1 MKNKPNNKQHTN
13 KQKPENK
20 VLSFIKKSETLTYLG
35 TYTLNILNGLFMLV
49 MIAVKEISSIVTEQK
64 GQQLY

>member
-13 KQKPENK
+13 KHKPENK

-35 TYTLNILNGLFMLV
+35 TYTWNTLNGLFMLV
-49 MIAVKEISSIVTEQK
+49 MIAVKEISNIVTEQK
-64 GQQLY
+64 GS

>member
-13 KQKPENK
+13 NQKPENK

-35 TYTLNILNGLFMLV
+35 TYTWNILNGLFMLV

-64 GQQLY
+64 GKQLY